1 MHMDAALWQAHRRY
15 LFAVAYRLLGTVS
28 EAEDAVQET
37 YLRLHRAAPAELA
50 NPRGWLT
57 TVIARVCLD
66 MLASARARRESYV
79 GTWLPEPLV
88 GYDDTDLGDQ
98 VALRESVRTAVLVVM
113 ERLTPAERVAL
124 VLHDAFGMDFDRL
137 AGMVGRTPAACRQL
151 ASRARRRVRAQAPPR
166 RRVDAA
172 EHRRVLAA
180 FLDAARRGE
189 LADLVVLLDPEV
201 VARTDGGGAVPA
213 PPDPVR
219 GAARVAALLIGLGRL
234 YPGVELRVVLV
245 AGAPGVLLFG
255 GDLLVGVATVEV
267 VTGRVVELNYVVN
280 PAKLRTVPSTVD
292 DGGAT
297 VWYRDVGNV
306 TAWKAA
312 GHARP
317 STGAGP

>member
-1 MHMDAALWQAHRRY
+1 MHMDAAQWQAHRRY

-57 TVIARVCLD
+57 TVVSRVCLD
-66 MLASARARRESYV
+66 MLTSARARRESYV

-98 VALRESVRTAVLVVM
+98 VALSESVRTAVLVVM

-124 VLHDAFGMDFDRL
+124 VLHDVFEMDFDRL
-137 AGMVGRTPAACRQL
+137 ASVVGRTPAACRQL
-151 ASRARRRVRAQAPPR
+151 ASRARRRVRAQAPAR

-189 LADLVVLLDPEV
+189 LADLVALLDPEV
-201 VARTDGGGAVPA
+201 VARADGGGTVPA
-213 PPDPVR
+213 PPEPVR
-219 GAARVAALLIGLGRL
+219 GAARVAAMLIGLGRL
-234 YPGVELRVVLV
+234 YPGVELRVVSV
-245 AGAPGVLLFG
+245 AGVPGVLLLG
-255 GDLLVGVATVEV
+255 GDTLVGVTSVEV
-267 VTGRVVELNYVVN
+267 VAGRLTEINYVVN
-280 PAKLRTVPSTVD
+280 PAKLRTVPWTVD

-306 TAWKAA
+306 TAMKTP
-312 GHARP
+312 RP
-317 STGAGP
+317 HQ

>member
-1 MHMDAALWQAHRRY
+1 
-15 LFAVAYRLLGTVS
+15 
-28 EAEDAVQET
+28 
-37 YLRLHRAAPAELA
+37 
-50 NPRGWLT
+50 
-57 TVIARVCLD
+57 
-66 MLASARARRESYV
+66 
-79 GTWLPEPLV
+79 V

-98 VALRESVRTAVLVVM
+98 VALSESVRTAVLVVM
-113 ERLTPAERVAL
+113 EQLTPAERVAL

-137 AGMVGRTPAACRQL
+137 AAVVGRTPAACRQL
-151 ASRARRRVRAQAPPR
+151 ASRARRRVRTQAPPR

-172 EHRRVLAA
+172 EHRQVLAA

-189 LADLVVLLDPEV
+189 LADLVALLDPDAV
-201 VARTDGGGAVPA
+201 VRTDGGGVVPA

-234 YPGVELRVVLV
+234 YPGVELRVVSV

-267 VTGRVVELNYVVN
+267 VAGRVAELNYVGN
-280 PAKLRTVPSTVD
+280 PAKLRTIPSTVD

-306 TAWKAA
+306 ATMKTTRL
-312 GHARP
+312 HRSP
-317 STGAGP
+317 

>member
-37 YLRLHRAAPAELA
+37 YLRLRRAAPAELT

-66 MLASARARRESYV
+66 TLASARARRESYV

-98 VALRESVRTAVLVVM
+98 VALRESVRTAVMVVM

-137 AGMVGRTPAACRQL
+137 AGVVGRTPAACRQL

-189 LADLVVLLDPEV
+189 LADLVVLLDPGV

-213 PPDPVR
+213 PPEPVR
-219 GAARVAALLIGLGRL
+219 GAARVAAVLVGLGRL
-234 YPGVELRVVLV
+234 YPGVELRVVWV
-245 AGAPGVLLFG
+245 AGAPGVLLLAG
-255 GDLLVGVATVEV
+255 ELLVGVTSVEV
-267 VTGRVVELNYVVN
+267 VAGRVAEVNVVVN

>member
-1 MHMDAALWQAHRRY
+1 MHMDAAQWQAHRRY

-37 YLRLHRAAPAELA
+37 FLRLHRAAPAELA

-57 TVIARVCLD
+57 TVVSRVCLD
-66 MLASARARRESYV
+66 MLTSARVRRESYV

-98 VALRESVRTAVLVVM
+98 VALSESVRTAVLVVM

-124 VLHDAFGMDFDRL
+124 VLHDVFGMDFDRL
-137 AGMVGRTPAACRQL
+137 ASVVGRTPAACRQL
-151 ASRARRRVRAQAPPR
+151 ASRARRRVRAQAPAR

-180 FLDAARRGE
+180 FLDAARQGE
-189 LADLVVLLDPEV
+189 LADLVALLDPEV
-201 VARTDGGGAVPA
+201 VARADGGGTVPA
-213 PPDPVR
+213 PPEPVR
-219 GAARVAALLIGLGRL
+219 GAARVAAMLIGLGRL
-234 YPGVELRVVLV
+234 YPGVELRVVSV
-245 AGAPGVLLFG
+245 AGVPGVLSLG
-255 GDLLVGVATVEV
+255 GDTLVGVTSVEV
-267 VTGRVVELNYVVN
+267 VAGRLTEINYVVN
-280 PAKLRTVPSTVD
+280 PAKLRTVPWTVD

-306 TAWKAA
+306 TAMKTP
-312 GHARP
+312 RP
-317 STGAGP
+317 QH

>member
-1 MHMDAALWQAHRRY
+1 MDMDAAQWQAHRRY

-37 YLRLHRAAPAELA
+37 YLRLRRAAPAELA

-57 TVIARVCLD
+57 TVVARVCLD
-66 MLASARARRESYV
+66 MLGSARARRESYV

-98 VALRESVRTAVLVVM
+98 VAVAESVRTAVLVVM

-137 AGMVGRTPAACRQL
+137 AIVIGRTPAACRQL

-180 FLDAARRGE
+180 FLEAARRGE
-189 LADLVVLLDPEV
+189 LAELVALLDPDV
-201 VARTDGGGAVPA
+201 VARTDGGGTVPA
-213 PPDPVR
+213 PPEPVR
-219 GAARVAALLIGLGRL
+219 GAARVAALLVGLGRL
-234 YPGVELRVVLV
+234 YPGIELRVVSV
-245 AGAPGVLLFG
+245 AGAPGVLLLA
-255 GDLLVGVATVEV
+255 GDLLVGVASVEV
-267 VTGRVVELNYVVN
+267 VAGRVAELNYVVN
-280 PAKLRTVPSTVD
+280 PAKLRTVPWTVD

-297 VWYRDVGNV
+297 VWYRNVGNV
-306 TAWKAA
+306 TTMKTTRR
-312 GHARP
+312 HR
-317 STGAGP
+317 

>member
-1 MHMDAALWQAHRRY
+1 MTMDTAAAWQTHRRY
-15 LFAVAYRLLGTVS
+15 LFAVAYRLLGSVS

-50 NPRGWLT
+50 NPRAWLT
-57 TVIARVCLD
+57 TVVARVCLD
-66 MLASARARRESYV
+66 MLDSARARREAYV

-98 VALRESVRTAVLVVM
+98 VALAESVRTAVLVVM

-137 AGMVGRTPAACRQL
+137 AGVVGRTPAACRQL
-151 ASRARRRVRAQAPPR
+151 AARARRRVRTQAPPR

-189 LADLVVLLDPEV
+189 LADLVGLLDPEV
-201 VARTDGGGAVPA
+201 VVRTDGGGTVPA
-213 PPDPVR
+213 PPEPVR
-219 GAARVAALLIGLGRL
+219 GAERVAALLIGLGRL
-234 YPGVELRVVLV
+234 YPGVELRVVWV
-245 AGAPGVLLFG
+245 AGAPGVLLLG

-267 VTGRVVELNYVVN
+267 VAGRVAELNYVVN
-280 PAKLRTVPSTVD
+280 PAKLRTVPWTVD
-292 DGGAT
+292 DGGAA
-297 VWYRDVGNV
+297 VWYRDVGTV
-306 TAWKAA
+306 ATMKTTRL
-312 GHARP
+312 HRSP
-317 STGAGP
+317 

>member
-1 MHMDAALWQAHRRY
+1 MDMETAAWQAHRRY
-15 LFAVAYRLLGTVS
+15 LFAVAYRLLGSVS

-37 YLRLHRAAPAELA
+37 WLRLRRAAPAELA

-57 TVIARVCLD
+57 TVVSRVCLD
-66 MLASARARRESYV
+66 MLGSARARRESYI

-88 GYDDTDLGDQ
+88 GYDDTDLGDR
-98 VALRESVRTAVLVVM
+98 VALSESIRTAVLVVM

-137 AGMVGRTPAACRQL
+137 AGVVGRTPAACRQL
-151 ASRARRRVRAQAPPR
+151 ASRARRRVRTQAPPR
-166 RRVDAA
+166 RRVEAA

-189 LADLVVLLDPEV
+189 LADLVALLDPEV
-201 VARTDGGGAVPA
+201 VVRTDGGGVVPA
-213 PPDPVR
+213 PREPVR
-219 GAARVAALLIGLGRL
+219 GAARVAALLVGLGRL
-234 YPGVELRVVLV
+234 YAGVEPRVVWV
-245 AGAPGVLLFG
+245 AGAPGVLLLG

-267 VTGRVVELNYVVN
+267 VAGRLAELNVVAN
-280 PAKLRTVPSTVD
+280 PAKLRAVPSTVD

-306 TAWKAA
+306 ATMKTTRL
-312 GHARP
+312 HRSP
-317 STGAGP
+317 